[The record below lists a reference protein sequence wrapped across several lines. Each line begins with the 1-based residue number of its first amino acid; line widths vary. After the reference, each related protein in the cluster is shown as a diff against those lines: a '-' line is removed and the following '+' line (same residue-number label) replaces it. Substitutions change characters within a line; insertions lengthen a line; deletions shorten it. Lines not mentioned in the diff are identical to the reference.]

1 MQESWRCKWGNS
13 LDKSCAVLG
22 GGMPL
27 GIVIG
32 NVGFEAMLSLVAV
45 LWIARTLILKE
56 NPLSRFVKDPFV
68 LPWLF
73 LYAAVLLSLTV
84 NGPGVKGVAHD
95 IVFVR
100 HLLFLM
106 ALIDISKRIAI
117 ERYFLIGM
125 GASVLLA
132 ACNLLLAHGIGY
144 DLMGKPA
151 ARYTSKLKEAARI
164 AGLFSYLSPML
175 VAWAFSL
182 PFLSKRARGIML
194 LAGLTALLLMYQ
206 MGIRTA
212 ILATGAG
219 FSFWVCYLFFK
230 RFSTKALGVIIPV
243 ILLAAGASLFYVQ
256 RQPMASMYDRASM
269 YKTTWALILD
279 HPVLGVGVSGYQ
291 NAFADMAASGRVAPF
306 VAPDGTV
313 WLTTEAMHA
322 HNLVLMVLA
331 CIGVVGLIALLWLLF
346 NIFRVVY
353 TRSEPRYRD
362 GLVVWPVVFVVISLT
377 NLHFFG
383 DWYHALFVYL
393 TAFTGVLRR
402 PKQSLAVGT
411 ATTINDRHATES

>member
-1 MQESWRCKWGNS
+1 MQESWRRKWGHS

-22 GGMPL
+22 GCLPL

-32 NVGFEAMLSLVAV
+32 NVGFEAMISLVAV

-56 NPLSRFVKDPFV
+56 NPLPRLVKDPFV

-182 PFLSKRARGIML
+182 TFLTKRARGIML
-194 LAGLTALLLMYQ
+194 LAGL
-206 MGIRTA
+206 
-212 ILATGAG
+212 
-219 FSFWVCYLFFK
+219 
-230 RFSTKALGVIIPV
+230 
-243 ILLAAGASLFYVQ
+243 ASARPYW
-256 RQPMASMYDRASM
+256 RRAPDS
-269 YKTTWALILD
+269 
-279 HPVLGVGVSGYQ
+279 
-291 NAFADMAASGRVAPF
+291 ASGCATCFSSVSPQ
-306 VAPDGTV
+306 
-313 WLTTEAMHA
+313 
-322 HNLVLMVLA
+322 
-331 CIGVVGLIALLWLLF
+331 
-346 NIFRVVY
+346 
-353 TRSEPRYRD
+353 
-362 GLVVWPVVFVVISLT
+362 
-377 NLHFFG
+377 
-383 DWYHALFVYL
+383 
-393 TAFTGVLRR
+393 RR
-402 PKQSLAVGT
+402 W
-411 ATTINDRHATES
+411 R